1 MRWPLL
7 AFLLTTSGL
16 AGILGPGKYTGTVI
30 FDRWG
35 ACHLYSGVYVME
47 ISEKIKD
54 SLRVYDGRAITVD
67 AQDVLQPMNPGDA
80 LIMKLEVLGPAAEQ
94 TAPQF
99 GRPPVIE
106 GLALDVTPS
115 FPAIGP
121 NELVI
126 QLRNEGRISRRV
138 DTNDLAPTLFSKQQG
153 LECFVPSDGPSYAAF
168 TRFSISL
175 MSQTPAGGSC
185 LVNGKGRTIK
195 LALAPGFAISQHLEI
210 QPGQSIEV
218 PLRFELSAG
227 EYEFLAGYGGGS
239 YAARG
244 LASNPVSFDVDDNGS
259 ARLIGSSAA
268 LNHVRASQPLGPVC
282 GRVTMEDDTPAV
294 KAQVLLWPYPA
305 SDTEPRAA
313 NMAFT
318 DSQGLFRMEAVGVGR
333 YALTAQADHGGP
345 VLSGAVGYEVGAVVQ
360 ANGRY
365 EFRNVPPGYYN
376 LQGGWTGTGFE
387 VTGDKELRVDFRW
400 PPPTNES
407 PAAAEP
413 DRESEELFAVV
424 ALRQLYF
431 VQQQY
436 SDSYKAGF
444 APDRAADC
452 KRPRMERLGVRLR
465 LNSKGY

>member
-1 MRWPLL
+1 
-7 AFLLTTSGL
+7 
-16 AGILGPGKYTGTVI
+16 
-30 FDRWG
+30 
-35 ACHLYSGVYVME
+35 
-47 ISEKIKD
+47 
-54 SLRVYDGRAITVD
+54 
-67 AQDVLQPMNPGDA
+67 
-80 LIMKLEVLGPAAEQ
+80 
-94 TAPQF
+94 
-99 GRPPVIE
+99 
-106 GLALDVTPS
+106 
-115 FPAIGP
+115 
-121 NELVI
+121 
-126 QLRNEGRISRRV
+126 
-138 DTNDLAPTLFSKQQG
+138 
-153 LECFVPSDGPSYAAF
+153 
-168 TRFSISL
+168 
-175 MSQTPAGGSC
+175 
-185 LVNGKGRTIK
+185 
-195 LALAPGFAISQHLEI
+195 
-210 QPGQSIEV
+210 
-218 PLRFELSAG
+218 
-227 EYEFLAGYGGGS
+227 
-239 YAARG
+239 
-244 LASNPVSFDVDDNGS
+244 
-259 ARLIGSSAA
+259 
-268 LNHVRASQPLGPVC
+268 
-282 GRVTMEDDTPAV
+282 MEDDTPAV